1 MAKGNSVN
9 WKEMIKEGILEYQ
22 DVKKHGK
29 KICVY
34 TIFLF
39 FLILSFLDY
48 FWGDGIVL
56 YLDCGGG
63 YTNL

>member
-29 KICVY
+29 KKYVY
-34 TIFLF
+34 IQYFSSS
-39 FLILSFLDY
+39 LS
-48 FWGDGIVL
+48 WVS
-56 YLDCGGG
+56 
-63 YTNL
+63 